1 MVIFSHKTSRYQRVN
16 RDDLIIHP
24 SSSDRPRRHI
34 TFFSEKDMSKHNS
47 KQSKHIV
54 KPVSPNL
61 NFIVKPRLLANGFAA
76 VKECRLGL
84 MMYNVNDLIGG
95 RGLDLYGEAKWS
107 DLELLGQLLCAGDV
121 VIDVGANIGNHT
133 VFYAKKVSPGG
144 VVYAL
149 EPQRIT
155 FEFLCANLVLN
166 SLTNVIPMQ
175 VGVGETEGQLIV
187 PMADPNV
194 IQNFGA
200 VKIEGHTIG
209 DLVKIITLDTLELQR
224 CNLIKIDV
232 EGMEFQVLQG
242 AEKTIR
248 TCRPFLFVE
257 NNELEG
263 SPKTV
268 QKLFD
273 LGYKCWWQIAP
284 HYNPNNY
291 FHNKENVWANV
302 MPDSNMLC
310 VPEENNLNVTGFEPV
325 INPSDNWVEAL
336 RRRGLITTTQ

>member
-1 MVIFSHKTSRYQRVN
+1 
-16 RDDLIIHP
+16 
-24 SSSDRPRRHI
+24 
-34 TFFSEKDMSKHNS
+34 MSKHNS
-47 KQSKHIV
+47 KQSKHII
-54 KPVSPNL
+54 KPSVRDPNP
-61 NFIVKPRLLANGFAA
+61 IVKLPAHQVNPRLLANGFAA

-95 RGLDLYGEAKWS
+95 RGLELYGEAKWS
-107 DLELLGQLLCAGDV
+107 DLELLGQLLRDGDV
-121 VIDVGANIGNHT
+121 VVDVGANIGNHT

-166 SLTNVIPMQ
+166 GLTNVVPMQ
-175 VGVGETEGQLIV
+175 VGAGEAEGQLIV
-187 PMADPNV
+187 AVTDPNV
-194 IQNFGA
+194 VQNFGA
-200 VKIEGHTIG
+200 LKIEGHTSG
-209 DLVKIITLDTLELQR
+209 DLVKIITLDTLELRR

-232 EGMEFQVLQG
+232 EGMELQVLQG

-257 NNELEG
+257 NNDLEG

-268 QKLFD
+268 QKLLD

-310 VPEENNLNVTGFEPV
+310 VPEENNLNVSGFEPV
-325 INPSDNWVEAL
+325 INPSDNWGSAL
-336 RRRGLITTTQ
+336 RRRGLIAGN

>member
-1 MVIFSHKTSRYQRVN
+1 
-16 RDDLIIHP
+16 
-24 SSSDRPRRHI
+24 
-34 TFFSEKDMSKHNS
+34 MSKHNS
-47 KQSKHIV
+47 KQSKHVVKPSIHALNSIV
-54 KPVSPNL
+54 KPPANQ
-61 NFIVKPRLLANGFAA
+61 VKPRLLVNGFTA

-107 DLELLGQLLCAGDV
+107 DLELLGQLLRAGDV
-121 VIDVGANIGNHT
+121 VVDAGANIGNHT
-133 VFYAKKVSPGG
+133 VFYAKKVSAGG

-155 FEFLCANLVLN
+155 FEILCANLVLN
-166 SLTNVIPMQ
+166 GLTNVIPMQ
-175 VGVGETEGQLIV
+175 VGVGEAEGQLFV
-187 PMADPNV
+187 PVADPNV
-194 IQNFGA
+194 VQNFGA
-200 VKIEGHTIG
+200 VKIEGHTSG
-209 DLVKIITLDTLELQR
+209 DLVRIIPLDTLGLQR

-257 NNELEG
+257 NNDLEG

-291 FHNKENVWANV
+291 FQNKENVWANV

-310 VPEENNLNVTGFEPV
+310 VPEENNLNVNGFEPV
-325 INPSDNWVEAL
+325 INVNDNWVAAL
-336 RRRGLITTTQ
+336 KRKGLIAGA

>member
-1 MVIFSHKTSRYQRVN
+1 
-16 RDDLIIHP
+16 
-24 SSSDRPRRHI
+24 
-34 TFFSEKDMSKHNS
+34 MSKHNS
-47 KQSKHIV
+47 KQLTHGVKPQVRDLNSIV
-54 KPVSPNL
+54 KPAAHQIN
-61 NFIVKPRLLANGFAA
+61 PRLLVNGFAA

-107 DLELLGQLLCAGDV
+107 DLELLGQLLQAGDV
-121 VIDVGANIGNHT
+121 VVDVGANIGNHT

-166 SLTNVIPMQ
+166 GLTNVIPMQ
-175 VGVGETEGQLIV
+175 VGAGEAGGQLTV
-187 PMADPNV
+187 PMADPN
-194 IQNFGA
+194 IMQNFGA
-200 VKIEGHTIG
+200 VNIEGNSSG
-209 DLVKIITLDTLELQR
+209 DLVNVIPLDALELKR

-232 EGMEFQVLQG
+232 EGMELKVLLG
-242 AEKTIR
+242 AEKTIQA
-248 TCRPFLFVE
+248 CRPFLFVE
-257 NNELEG
+257 NNDREG
-263 SPKTV
+263 APETV

-291 FHNKENVWANV
+291 FHNPENVWANV
-302 MPDSNMLC
+302 VPDSNMIC
-310 VPEENNLNVTGFEPV
+310 VPKENNMNVNGFEPV
-325 INPSDNWVEAL
+325 INPNDNWVEAL
-336 RRRGLITTTQ
+336 RRQSFIADAK

>member
-1 MVIFSHKTSRYQRVN
+1 
-16 RDDLIIHP
+16 
-24 SSSDRPRRHI
+24 
-34 TFFSEKDMSKHNS
+34 MSKHNS
-47 KQSKHIV
+47 KQSKHLVKPFARNLNPIV
-54 KPVSPNL
+54 KLPANQIQS
-61 NFIVKPRLLANGFAA
+61 RLLVNGFAA

-95 RGLDLYGEAKWS
+95 RGLDLYGEAKWA
-107 DLELLGQLLCAGDV
+107 DLELLGQLLRAGDV
-121 VIDVGANIGNHT
+121 VVDVGANIGNHT
-133 VFYAKKVSPGG
+133 VFYSKKVSPGG

-166 SLTNVIPMQ
+166 GLTNVIPMQ
-175 VGVGETEGQLIV
+175 VGVGEAEGQLIV
-187 PMADPNV
+187 PVANPNI

-200 VKIEGHTIG
+200 VKIEGSTSG
-209 DLVKIITLDTLELQR
+209 DLIKIIALDNLDLQR

-232 EGMEFQVLQG
+232 EGMELQVLLG

-263 SPKTV
+263 SPKLV

-273 LGYKCWWQIAP
+273 FGYKCWWQISS

-310 VPEENNLNVTGFEPV
+310 VPEESNMNVNGFEPV

-336 RRRGLITTTQ
+336 RRQGVVSRA